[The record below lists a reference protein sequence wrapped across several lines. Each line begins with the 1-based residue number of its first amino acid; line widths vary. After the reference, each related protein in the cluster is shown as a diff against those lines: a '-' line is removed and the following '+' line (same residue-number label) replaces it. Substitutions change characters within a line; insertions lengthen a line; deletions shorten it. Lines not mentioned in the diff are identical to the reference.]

1 MQLRFHPMRQI
12 SNCLGKRMAT
22 TIGKRP
28 WTHQLRQPSSIRI
41 LLLCILKG
49 KLEENLSNT
58 LKYRSEG
65 KMYMTLL
72 MIGHQVMIQYFA
84 SCSWIISISYRSII
98 SQYAYTLTY
107 NYSNAMRDIQKSKI
121 IKYLTLL
128 LGLPQTSPKYV
139 PISLHLILSVKIG
152 HKILFYFWHHNR
164 KRLLMPLTYS
174 FIFLYL

>member
-1 MQLRFHPMRQI
+1 MQLRCHTMRQI
-12 SNCLGKRMAT
+12 SNCLAKRMAT

-65 KMYMTLL
+65 KMYMTFL

-98 SQYAYTLTY
+98 SKYAYTLTY
-107 NYSNAMRDIQKSKI
+107 NYSNAIFKCW
-121 IKYLTLL
+121 TLL

-139 PISLHLILSVKIG
+139 PNSLHFILSVKIG

>member
-1 MQLRFHPMRQI
+1 MQLRCHTMRQI
-12 SNCLGKRMAT
+12 SNCSAKRMAT

-65 KMYMTLL
+65 KMYMTFL

-98 SQYAYTLTY
+98 SKYAY
-107 NYSNAMRDIQKSKI
+107 KSTI
-121 IKYLTLL
+121 FKYLILL

-139 PISLHLILSVKIG
+139 PNSLHFILSVKIG
-152 HKILFYFWHHNR
+152 HEILFYFWHHNR